1 MLTCIKRINIY
12 LTLALALIFSTSCAS
27 DSKKDADKDKKPKK
41 EKKAQLDKKGK
52 ERTFL
57 RIHMTEKPDGTGRNS
72 LVTVYRAQPIVISV
86 HQSQFLDEANIE
98 KAEVIDDVGGF
109 AIKLQFDRRGTIQ
122 LGNISTAYKGKQI
135 AIVAWFGDG
144 PDKLRWLA
152 APYLTRPIENGTL
165 IFSPDATREEAERI
179 CLGLNNTAK
188 QIEKDSLIKNKD

>member
-57 RIHMTEKPDGTGRNS
+57 RVHMTEKPDGTGRNA
-72 LVTVYRAQPIVISV
+72 LITVYRAKPITISV
-86 HQSQFLDEANIE
+86 HKAQFLDEANIE
-98 KAEVIDDVGGF
+98 KAEVIDDMGGF
-109 AIKLQFDRRGTIQ
+109 AIKLQFDRRGAMQ
-122 LGNISTAYKGKQI
+122 LANTSSAYKGQQI
-135 AIVAWFGDG
+135 AIVSWFGDG

-152 APYLTRPIENGTL
+152 APYMTRPIENGILT
-165 IFSPDATREEAERI
+165 FTPDCTREEAERI

-188 QIEKDSLIKNKD
+188 QIEKDSLIKKD